1 MSLLNDRWA
10 LPDRYSALLWCKR
23 RNQQKIRCI
32 IDVLGENAG
41 SPDQAQRCRD
51 ACIST
56 AQSIRENGLDA
67 SLSIKLTALG
77 ALMDEDLAKENALLV
92 QKAASSFNVDTEID
106 MEGAALVDFTG
117 EVAIACARHGKPVTI
132 ALQSYLHRTEDD
144 IEKLCRNGLRIRL
157 VKGAYLG
164 DIRDYEEI
172 ENSFMK
178 CFAVLL
184 QSGKPFS
191 AGTHDPMLLSWMRE
205 KLGQKRDLMEFG
217 FLKGLADETKLR
229 MAGEG
234 FRVAEYI
241 PFGRSDRAYA
251 ARREKYLRDLDRM
264 NRAAAD

>member
-32 IDVLGENAG
+32 IDVLGENAR
-41 SPDQAQRCRD
+41 SPEQAQRCRD

-67 SLSIKLTALG
+67 SLAIKLTALG
-77 ALMDEDLAKENALLV
+77 ALMDRDLAKENALLV
-92 QKAASSFNVDTEID
+92 QRAASSWNVEMEID
-106 MEGAALVDFTG
+106 MEGAAMVDFAG
-117 EVAIACARHGKPVTI
+117 EVAIACAQQAKPVTI

-144 IEKLCRNGLRIRL
+144 IEKLSRNGLRIRL

-172 ENSFMK
+172 ERSFMK
-178 CFAVLL
+178 CFALLL
-184 QSGKPFS
+184 QSGRRFS
-191 AGTHDPMLLSWMRE
+191 AGTHDPRLLSWMRE
-205 KLGQKRDLMEFG
+205 MLGQKRDLMEFG
-217 FLKGLADETKLR
+217 FLKGLADETKLK

-264 NRAAAD
+264 NRVAAD